1 MSYTYICYGPK
12 TMPLCF
18 YNMFGIKISWLI
30 LVIRLSLQSEMIE
43 VHNSIKVFILSHLT
57 LTALPQYLTKLCSK

>member
-1 MSYTYICYGPK
+1 
-12 TMPLCF
+12 
-18 YNMFGIKISWLI
+18 
-30 LVIRLSLQSEMIE
+30 VIRLSLQSEMIE